1 MLEPHEATDWN
12 FDPIEVGEHRAFITR
27 WLVRGAEYYSVH
39 VQGRNASTGIEYT
52 LLETDG
58 LDDHPSEE
66 DIAEMVADEL
76 EARFDRASS

>member
-1 MLEPHEATDWN
+1 MLEPTQWQEYT
-12 FDPIEVGEHRAFITR
+12 FTPVKIGEHRAYVTR
-27 WLVRGAEYYSVH
+27 WSGDGTEYYSVH

-66 DIAEMVADEL
+66 HIAEMVADEL

>member
-1 MLEPHEATDWN
+1 MLEPTQWQEYT
-12 FDPIEVGEHRAFITR
+12 FTPVKIGEHRAYVTR
-27 WLVRGAEYYSVH
+27 WSGDGTEYYSVH

-66 DIAEMVADEL
+66 DITEMVAEQ
-76 EARFDRASS
+76 EESNV

>member
-1 MLEPHEATDWN
+1 MLEPTEWQEYT
-12 FDPIEVGEHRAFITR
+12 FTPVKIGEHRAYVTR
-27 WLVRGAEYYSVH
+27 WSGDGTEYYSVH
-39 VQGRNASTGIEYT
+39 VQGRNDSTGIEYT

-66 DIAEMVADEL
+66 DIAEMVADEQ

>member
-1 MLEPHEATDWN
+1 MLEATQWQEYT
-12 FDPIEVGEHRAFITR
+12 FTPVKVGEHRAYVTR
-27 WLVRGAEYYSVH
+27 WSGDGTEYYSVH

-52 LLETDG
+52 LLDTDS

>member
-1 MLEPHEATDWN
+1 MLEPTQWQEYT
-12 FDPIEVGEHRAFITR
+12 FTPVKIGEHRAYVTR
-27 WLVRGAEYYSVH
+27 WSGDGTEYYSVH

-66 DIAEMVADEL
+66 DIAEMVAEQ
-76 EARFDRASS
+76 EESNV

>member
-1 MLEPHEATDWN
+1 MLEPTEWQEYT
-12 FDPIEVGEHRAFITR
+12 FTPVKVGEYRAYVTR
-27 WLVRGAEYYSVH
+27 WSGDGTEYYSVH

-52 LLETDG
+52 LLDTDS